1 MKVSKWKQM
10 VFLLL
15 AVCLA
20 TSYGLTGCGD
30 DSLDAEP
37 ATYSGNLVQADPPTI
52 DDYVGTWSGTL
63 EGVLQGMAG
72 TVSITVANSSG
83 LLSGTMDVTQLTNT
97 PADVTISGAVGAG
110 DTDPLAGIYTYSL
123 IMNDSPVPSGCLGW
137 NVVGAGTLNEAKT
150 EMSITGL
157 GIFCNTSGIGSLG
170 ISSGVLTKQ

>member
-1 MKVSKWKQM
+1 MKVSQWKQL
-10 VFLLL
+10 VYLLL

-30 DSLDAEP
+30 DSLDTES
-37 ATYSGNLVQADPPTI
+37 ATSTGSLVQADPPTI
-52 DDYVGTWSGTL
+52 DDYVGTWAGTV

-72 TVSITVANSSG
+72 AVSITLANSSN
-83 LLSGTMDVTQLTNT
+83 LLTGPVTGAVVDGPNT

-110 DTDPLAGIYTYSL
+110 DNDPLAGIYTFSL
-123 IMNDSPVPSGCLGW
+123 TTSDASGCLGW

-150 EMSITGL
+150 EMSITSL
-157 GIFCNTSGIGSLG
+157 GIFCSASGIGSLG